1 MINGPTPQNH
11 QASSDRGRNALAAE
25 ISVARTMPSA
35 MAARPGLTGVEMARV
50 MAKARHGEMRIG
62 LSTSAFG
69 SVEVHTVVHADEVGV
84 VIGSERGDLPGL
96 MRSELPEISHN
107 LQQQDVRLNQVN
119 FQQQGSGFS
128 ANSQSGG
135 HSQPR
140 SFAAKAN
147 FESLP
152 ASEGAT
158 AESSPVIEPLA
169 WPGTGLSIL
178 A

>member
-1 MINGPTPQNH
+1 MW
-11 QASSDRGRNALAAE
+11 AE
-25 ISVARTMPSA
+25 MPAERTMSSEAA
-35 MAARPGLTGVEMARV
+35 MPRLAGVEMARV
-50 MAKARHGEMRIG
+50 IAKAGHSEMRIG

-96 MRSELPEISHN
+96 IRSELPAISHN

-119 FQQQGSGFS
+119 FQQQGFGFS
-128 ANSQSGG
+128 AESQSGG

-140 SFAAKAN
+140 SFAAKGN
-147 FESLP
+147 FESLAVSQG
-152 ASEGAT
+152 AS
-158 AESSPVIEPLA
+158 AESSPVIDPLGR
-169 WPGTGLSIL
+169 PGTGLSIL